1 VKQVT
6 STREEKKARHRQAI
20 LEAARDVFFRDG
32 FMAANLDEVAQLA
45 GVAKGTLYRYFDSK
59 AELYVAVLAE
69 SGEAFEQR
77 FRETLDP
84 RLAADEQLRK
94 TARFYFEHYTRNRQY
109 FQIFWAVENQPVI
122 GELPPAVLDEVTRLW
137 EQCLRVPAEIIERG
151 IREGVFRSCDPWEVA
166 NILWVLANGLIETE
180 AVSARREL
188 RGRPLPDVFDDAL
201 ELFMRGLLRD
211 PGHASESRSETG

>member
-1 VKQVT
+1 MKQAT

-20 LEAARDVFFRDG
+20 LEAAREVFFRDG
-32 FMAANLDEVAQLA
+32 FMDANLDEVAQLA

-69 SGEAFEQR
+69 SGEVFEQR

-84 RLAADEQLRK
+84 ALPADAQLRR

-109 FQIFWAVENQPVI
+109 FQIFWAVENQSVI
-122 GELPPAVLDEVTRLW
+122 GQLPPAVLDQVTRLW

-151 IREGVFRSCDPWEVA
+151 IGEGVFRRCDPWEVA

-188 RGRPLPDVFDDAL
+188 RGRPLSDVFDDAL
-201 ELFMRGLLRD
+201 ELFLRGLLRD
-211 PGHASESRSETG
+211 PGRLPALPGRSA

>member
-1 VKQVT
+1 MKQAA

-20 LEAARDVFFRDG
+20 LDAAREVFFRDG
-32 FMAANLDEVAQLA
+32 FMDANLDEVAQLA

-69 SGEAFEQR
+69 SGDVFEQR

-84 RLAADEQLRK
+84 ALPADEQLRR
-94 TARFYFEHYTRNRQY
+94 TARFYFEHYTTNRQY
-109 FQIFWAVENQPVI
+109 FQIFWAVENQSVI
-122 GELPPAVLDEVTRLW
+122 GELPPAVLDQVTRLW

-151 IREGVFRSCDPWEVA
+151 VQEGVFLPCDPWEVA

-201 ELFMRGLLRD
+201 ELFLRGLRRNPD
-211 PGHASESRSETG
+211 RPPRSAPDGA